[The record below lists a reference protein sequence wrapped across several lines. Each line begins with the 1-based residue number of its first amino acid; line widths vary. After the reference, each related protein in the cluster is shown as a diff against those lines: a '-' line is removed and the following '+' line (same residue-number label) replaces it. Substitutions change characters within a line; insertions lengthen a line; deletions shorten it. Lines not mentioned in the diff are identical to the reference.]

1 VKCLDCS
8 VWRLVCDVWSTY
20 GRERFLDDAVID
32 GSPPL
37 MSGWALSK
45 QKRACKGGCLAVA
58 SSSCIIQASSSFHH
72 IDLETVHTYRSA
84 LNPKTRP
91 SSVSKWA
98 TLPTTSTGSG
108 SAGSQSLSSWDSTSC
123 SQVSPY
129 RLSIAIVCNRSVD
142 AYPIRR
148 YSL

>member
-1 VKCLDCS
+1 MKCLDCS
-8 VWRLVCDVWSTY
+8 VWCVTCGRPTVGSYSSTMPSSM
-20 GRERFLDDAVID
+20 VPP
-32 GSPPL
+32 PPL